1 MLWYS
6 RKTAASDWNLSPVEM
21 GSADVVDLGLSGGG
35 ASFVPSKD
43 RDTGAALP
51 KVRPRKKQKGILR
64 RKVWRLPPEPLAQP
78 FREDSKAPEA
88 ASQVPT
94 GPRGM

>member
-1 MLWYS
+1 MLWYA
-6 RKTAASDWNLSPVEM
+6 RKTASQYDLSPLEM
-21 GSADVVDLGLSGGG
+21 GQADVVDIGLSGGG
-35 ASFVPSKD
+35 LATMPAKD
-43 RDTGAALP
+43 SDTGAALP
-51 KVRPRKKQKGILR
+51 KIKPRGKEKKILR